1 MNDTIPMLAV
11 VPYRNIADWLACLD
25 ASYLHLKATGWTFIN
40 TLRAGID
47 QFGRTDHAKADL
59 YALAGNQLGVSPRTL
74 ANYVS
79 LSRSA
84 VAEIAQGLDL
94 DFAHAHAALGL
105 EPDVAR
111 DILSTA
117 AERGWEPAQVRREAW
132 VRKQTSHNIVKSNSA
147 GDDATEIDDEVPFNH
162 VPNPNG
168 TSPVDLYEQQPETL
182 TIPRPVTRGRIE
194 CRSPHDPQAHVE
206 LVVDGRTLYLEYQG
220 SFIQFELPKQ
230 YGIYRR

>member
-1 MNDTIPMLAV
+1 MTDAVTIV
-11 VPYRNIADWLACLD
+11 TVPYRDIAEWLACLD
-25 ASYLHLKATGWTFIN
+25 VSYTHLKATGWAFIS
-40 TLRAGID
+40 TLRAGVD
-47 QFGRTDHAKADL
+47 QFGRTDHRKAEL
-59 YALAGNQLGVSPRTL
+59 YELAGNQLGVSARTL

-84 VAEIAQGLDL
+84 VAEIAQSLDL

-105 EPDVAR
+105 DEDVAR

-132 VRKQTSHNIVKSNSA
+132 VRKQTSHIIVKSDSA
-147 GDDATEIDDEVPFNH
+147 GCDATEIDDDVPFNH

-168 TSPVDLYEQQPETL
+168 TTPVDLYEQQPETL
-182 TIPRPVTRGRIE
+182 TMPRPVTRGRIE
-194 CRSPHDPQAHVE
+194 CRSAHDPQAHIE
-206 LVVDGRTLYLEYQG
+206 LTVDGRTLYLEYQG
-220 SFIQFELPKQ
+220 SFIAFELPRQ

>member
-1 MNDTIPMLAV
+1 MCAAAP

-84 VAEIAQGLDL
+84 VAEIAQSLDL

-105 EPDVAR
+105 DEDIAR
-111 DILSTA
+111 DLLSTA
-117 AERGWEPAQVRREAW
+117 AERGWEPAQVRKEAW
-132 VRKQTSHNIVKSNSA
+132 VRKQSTSHIIVKSDPA
-147 GDDATEIDDEVPFNH
+147 GCDATEIDDEVPFNH
-162 VPNPNG
+162 MTRVNG
-168 TSPVDLYEQQPETL
+168 TTPVDLYEQQPEQL
-182 TIPRPVTRGRIE
+182 TMPRPVTRGRIE
-194 CRSPHDPQAHVE
+194 CRSPHDPMAHIE
-206 LVVDGRTLYLEYQG
+206 LTVDGRTLYLEYQG
-220 SFIQFELPKQ
+220 SFMQFELPQQ